1 MHLDHDEEDYNLSLS
16 KFESMLKTNKVFFF
30 DSEEFEEI
38 ILHYLDMGKATLAKK
53 ALKLGLEQH
62 PKSTGLKLVQV
73 EMLVYDDKLD
83 QAEKLL
89 NELYAIEPTNEEI
102 FIQKA
107 NIYSKRDQHDK
118 AVEFLQTALKYT
130 EDHADVYNLMG
141 MEYLFMDNLEL
152 AKVNFIKCLEE
163 DIEDQSALYN
173 VVYCFEFLDQNLE
186 AIEYLKTYIDRN
198 PYSEIA
204 WHQSGRL
211 YYGIKDYENAVR
223 AFEFA
228 TYIDEEFIGA
238 YMEKGKAL
246 ERLKRHEE
254 AIESYN
260 RTIELDDPTSYA
272 LLRIGKCYEKLGNKA
287 EALKYFNKTVH
298 EDPLLDKGWI
308 AITDFYVRQKN
319 YQKALYY
326 VNDEF
331 FEQQIERLHKALAI
345 DDQNRLYWKRYAT
358 INKAMD
364 HFEEA
369 EFGYRKAVE
378 FGDYQLDTWLFW
390 VDIMM
395 IMGENNNAI
404 LTLIQAADY
413 FPEEY
418 EIEYRLAGFH
428 LMLNEEEKG
437 NFHLSNGLR
446 LNFKHLSILQE
457 LFPMVWDRESVQN
470 YIAKHKKPE

>member
-16 KFESMLKTNKVFFF
+16 KFESMLKTNKVLFF

-38 ILHYLDMGKATLAKK
+38 ILHYLDMGKASLAKK

-62 PKSTGLKLVQV
+62 PRSTGLKLVQV

-107 NIYSKRDQHDK
+107 NIYSKRDDHEK
-118 AVEFLQTALKYT
+118 AVEFLKTALKYT
-130 EDHADVYNLMG
+130 EDLADVYNLIG
-141 MEYLFMDNLEL
+141 MEYLFMDSLEL
-152 AKVNFIKCLEE
+152 AKENFIKCLEE
-163 DIEDQSALYN
+163 DFEDQSALYN
-173 VVYCFEFLDQNLE
+173 VVYCFEFLDQNQE
-186 AIEYLKTYIDRN
+186 AIDYLKTYIDRN

-211 YYGIKDYENAVR
+211 YYGLKDYESA
-223 AFEFA
+223 ATCFQLA
-228 TYIDEEFIGA
+228 TYIDEEFVGA
-238 YMEKGKAL
+238 FMERGKAL
-246 ERLKRHEE
+246 ERLKNYAE

-272 LLRIGKCYEKLGNKA
+272 LLRIGKCYEKLGNKV

-319 YQKALYY
+319 YQKALYF
-326 VNDEF
+326 VN
-331 FEQQIERLHKALAI
+331 KALAI
-345 DDQNRLYWKRYAT
+345 DDQNRLYWKRFAT

-364 HFEEA
+364 QFEEA
-369 EFGYRKAVE
+369 EFGYRKAIE

-390 VDIMM
+390 VDIML
-395 IMGENNNAI
+395 ITGEYNNAI
-404 LTLIQAADY
+404 LTLIQASEY
-413 FPEEY
+413 FPDDY
-418 EIEYRLAGFH
+418 QIEYRLAGFH
-428 LMLNEEEKG
+428 MLLHEEEKG
-437 NFHLSNGLR
+437 NYHLSNGLR
-446 LNFKHLSILQE
+446 INTKNQTLLKE
-457 LFPMVWDRESVQN
+457 MFPTVWDRVSVQE
-470 YIAKHKKPE
+470 YIAKHKK

>member
-1 MHLDHDEEDYNLSLS
+1 MHLDHDEEDYNLSLA
-16 KFESMLKTNKVFFF
+16 KFESMLKTNKVLFF

-38 ILHYLDMGKATLAKK
+38 ILHYLDMGKASLAKK

-107 NIYSKRDQHDK
+107 NIYSKRDNHEQ
-118 AVEFLQTALKYT
+118 AVEFLQTALLYT
-130 EDHADVYNLMG
+130 EDYADVYNLIG

-152 AKVNFIKCLEE
+152 AKENFIKCLEE
-163 DIEDQSALYN
+163 DFEDQSALYN
-173 VVYCFEFLDQNLE
+173 VVYCFEFLDQNLD

-211 YYGIKDYENAVR
+211 YYGVKDYENAVR
-223 AFEFA
+223 SFEFA
-228 TYIDEEFIGA
+228 TYIDDEFLGA
-238 YMEKGKAL
+238 YLEKGKSL
-246 ERLKRHEE
+246 ERLKRYED

-272 LLRIGKCYEKLGNKA
+272 LLRIGKCYEKLGNKV

-319 YQKALYY
+319 FQKALFY
-326 VNDEF
+326 VN
-331 FEQQIERLHKALAI
+331 KALAI

-358 INKAMD
+358 INKAMSM
-364 HFEEA
+364 FEEA

-378 FGDYQLDTWLFW
+378 HGDYQLDTWLFW
-390 VDIMM
+390 VDMM
-395 IMGENNNAI
+395 QNMGEFNNAI
-404 LTLIQAADY
+404 LTLIQAAEY
-413 FPEEY
+413 FPEEC
-418 EIEYRLAGFH
+418 EIEYRLAGLH
-428 LMLNEEEKG
+428 LSLHEEEKG
-437 NFHLSNGLR
+437 NFHLNNGLR
-446 LNFKHLSILQE
+446 LNSKHNTILEE
-457 LFPMVWDRESVQN
+457 LFPMVWERQSVQD
-470 YIAKHKKPE
+470 YISKHKKSE

>member
-1 MHLDHDEEDYNLSLS
+1 MQLDHEEEDYNLSLS
-16 KFESMLKTNKVFFF
+16 KFESMLKTNKVLFF
-30 DSEEFEEI
+30 DSEEFEDI
-38 ILHYLDMGKATLAKK
+38 ILHYLDMGKSSLANK

-73 EMLVYDDKLD
+73 EMLVYDEKLD

-107 NIYSKRDQHDK
+107 NIYSKRDNHEK
-118 AVEFLQTALKYT
+118 AVEFLKTALKYT
-130 EDHADVYNLMG
+130 EDFADVYNLIG
-141 MEYLFMDNLEL
+141 MEYLFMDNFEL
-152 AKVNFIKCLEE
+152 AKESFIKCLEE

-173 VVYCFEFLDQNLE
+173 VVYCFEFLDQNKE

-211 YYGIKDYENAVR
+211 YYGLKDYESASTS
-223 AFEFA
+223 FQLA

-238 YMEKGKAL
+238 FMERGKAL
-246 ERLKRHEE
+246 ERLKNYAE
-254 AIESYN
+254 AIECYN
-260 RTIELDDPTSYA
+260 KTIELDDPTSYA
-272 LLRIGKCYEKLGNKA
+272 LLRIGKCYEKLGNKV

-326 VNDEF
+326 VN
-331 FEQQIERLHKALAI
+331 KALAI

-369 EFGYRKAVE
+369 EFGYRKAIE

-390 VDIMM
+390 VDIML
-395 IMGENNNAI
+395 IMGEYNNAI
-404 LTLIQAADY
+404 LTLIQASEY
-413 FPEEY
+413 FPDDY

-428 LMLNEEEKG
+428 MLLNEEEKG
-437 NFHLSNGLR
+437 NYHLSNGLR
-446 LNFKHLSILQE
+446 INFKHQTLLKEMFST
-457 LFPMVWDRESVQN
+457 VWDRLSVQE
-470 YIAKHKKPE
+470 YIAKHTKP

>member
-118 AVEFLQTALKYT
+118 AVEFLQTALLYT

-152 AKVNFIKCLEE
+152 AKDSFIKCLEE

-186 AIEYLKTYIDRN
+186 AIEYLKKYIDKN

-211 YYGIKDYENAVR
+211 YYGIKEYELA
-223 AFEFA
+223 ATSFELA
-228 TYIDEEFIGA
+228 SYIDEEFIGA
-238 YMEKGKAL
+238 YMERGKAL
-246 ERLKRHEE
+246 ERLKRYEE

-272 LLRIGKCYEKLGNKA
+272 LLRIGKCYEKLGNKV

-308 AITDFYVRQKN
+308 AITDYYVRQKN

-326 VNDEF
+326 VN
-331 FEQQIERLHKALAI
+331 KALAI

-358 INKAMD
+358 INKAMNLL
-364 HFEEA
+364 EEA

-390 VDIMM
+390 VDSMKHL
-395 IMGENNNAI
+395 GEFNNAI
-404 LTLIQAADY
+404 LTLMQAAEY
-413 FPEEY
+413 FPEEF
-418 EIEYRLAGFH
+418 EVEYRLAGFH
-428 LMLNEEEKG
+428 LLLNEEEKG
-437 NFHLSNGLR
+437 LFHLSNGLR
-446 LNFKHLSILQE
+446 LNFKHHTIIKE
-457 LFPMVWDRESVQN
+457 LFPQAWDKKTVQD
-470 YIAKHKKPE
+470 YITKHQKPE

>member
-83 QAEKLL
+83 HAEKLL
-89 NELYAIEPTNEEI
+89 NELFAIEPTNEEI

-118 AVEFLQTALKYT
+118 AVDFLKEALKFT
-130 EDHADVYNLMG
+130 EDFADVYNLIG

-152 AKVNFIKCLEE
+152 AKENFIKCLEE
-163 DIEDQSALYN
+163 DFEDQSALYN
-173 VVYCFEFLDQNLE
+173 VVYCFEFLDQNQE
-186 AIEYLKTYIDRN
+186 AIDYLKTYIDRN

-211 YYGIKDYENAVR
+211 YYGLKDYESA
-223 AFEFA
+223 ATSFQLA
-228 TYIDEEFIGA
+228 TYIDEEFVGA
-238 YMEKGKAL
+238 YMERGKAL
-246 ERLKRHEE
+246 ERLKQYEE

-272 LLRIGKCYEKLGNKA
+272 LLRIGKCYEKLGNKV

-319 YQKALYY
+319 FQKALYY
-326 VNDEF
+326 VN
-331 FEQQIERLHKALAI
+331 KALAI
-345 DDQNRLYWKRYAT
+345 DDQNRMYWKRYAT

-369 EFGYRKAVE
+369 EFGYRKAIE
-378 FGDYQLDTWLFW
+378 FGDFELDTWLFW
-390 VDIMM
+390 VDIMK
-395 IMGENNNAI
+395 IMGEYNNAI
-404 LTLIQAADY
+404 LTLIQASEY
-413 FPEEY
+413 FPDDH

-428 LMLNEEEKG
+428 MMLHEEEKG
-437 NFHLSNGLR
+437 NYHLSNALR
-446 LNFKHLSILQE
+446 INPKKQTILE
-457 LFPMVWDRESVQN
+457 KLFPSIWERPSVQE
-470 YIAKHKKPE
+470 YIAKHTK